1 MPVNYFGSRFRKQVF
16 GRPNDITY
24 KKCGSRPSN
33 YTDDKCVGCVCG
45 GTSCSPLLTSQQIL
59 QAENRRTYN
68 VSRITASEFSMNL
81 AAFNVYTGSRN
92 SEGFTWNQSSDR
104 ALEHVTPNPNPS
116 HGNSIKRSVT
126 RPRPGALRSGG
137 SGVDIKHNSYARY
150 LNRRKGKAMIAGPY
164 VGQSVG
170 TKAVINNKVQKQ
182 NSVNCS
188 C

>member
-45 GTSCSPLLTSQQIL
+45 GTTCAPLLTSQQIL

-81 AAFNVYTGSRN
+81 SSKRMKIISRCC
-92 SEGFTWNQSSDR
+92 
-104 ALEHVTPNPNPS
+104 
-116 HGNSIKRSVT
+116 
-126 RPRPGALRSGG
+126 
-137 SGVDIKHNSYARY
+137 
-150 LNRRKGKAMIAGPY
+150 
-164 VGQSVG
+164 
-170 TKAVINNKVQKQ
+170 AV
-182 NSVNCS
+182 
-188 C
+188 